1 MLVERRKDMM
11 AEKQKKRSMDNDND
25 KETESP
31 PKTRPNYKEGSDVSQ
46 LRFKRPMLAQSPEAM
61 NPPACKYTFAPSDS

>member
-11 AEKQKKRSMDNDND
+11 AEKRKKRSMDND

-31 PKTRPNYKEGSDVSQ
+31 PKTRPNHKEGSDVSQ
-46 LRFKRPMLAQSPEAM
+46 LRFKRPMLAQSPEAT